1 MRYMPLQRLTMR
13 SCEQKCN
20 KIVGC
25 ANVTT
30 AVIVW
35 TSATCQDT
43 TPHLVYSGSTPQGG
57 AGQSCNS
64 SLATAISTPQQSF
77 SIHHSW
83 AITLLQQQSVQ
94 SRQPNQTVYKGFKSW
109 TQLLMF
115 APVSFVACHNSYLAF
130 HKAQSKWITQL
141 ESPERAE
148 RCMLRS
154 DVLGNLAVVSPWYT
168 KRCRHAGECGGRRD
182 CLGWS
187 GRLPWTIYCEW
198 EQQSCCNLKIGLT
211 NKSQPFSVPAN
222 SAEN

>member
-1 MRYMPLQRLTMR
+1 MFDIPRWAENTSHTMWLCGQSKSIHTLWHEAGCIAMRYMPLQWLTMR

-64 SLATAISTPQQSF
+64 SLATAISIPQQSF

-154 DVLGNLAVVSPWYT
+154 DVLGNLAVVSPWHT
-168 KRCRHAGECGGRRD
+168 KRCNS
-182 CLGWS
+182 S
-187 GRLPWTIYCEW
+187 GLIT
-198 EQQSCCNLKIGLT
+198 LKIGDT
-211 NKSQPFSVPAN
+211 V
-222 SAEN
+222 